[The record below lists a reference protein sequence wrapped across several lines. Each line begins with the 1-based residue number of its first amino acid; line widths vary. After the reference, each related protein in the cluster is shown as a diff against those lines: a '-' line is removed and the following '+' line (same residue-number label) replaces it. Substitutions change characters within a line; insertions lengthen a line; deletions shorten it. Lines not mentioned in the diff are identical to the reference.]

1 MTNQAASAPAK
12 TSLSMVWRVVA
23 LLAVVGLVIALGVEL
38 FARNASRPTSGPAP
52 DFAMPF
58 YAGYDGGLGKQ
69 QVRLADLR
77 GQVVFINF
85 WASWCVPCRDEQ
97 PVLEKV
103 WRQYRDKGLV
113 FLGVDYVD
121 TEPAALEY
129 LKDFGVTYPNGPDL
143 GTKISPKY
151 HITGVPESFLVDR
164 TGNIVWLKISP
175 IGEAELTTQLN
186 LELAK

>member
-1 MTNQAASAPAK
+1 MTETTAPQTK
-12 TSLSMVWRVVA
+12 TVSVVWRAAA
-23 LLAVVGLVIALGVEL
+23 LLVVVGLVIALGFEL
-38 FARNASRPTSGPAP
+38 FARNASRPMSGPAP
-52 DFAMPF
+52 DFTMPF

-69 QVRLADLR
+69 QVRLSDLR
-77 GQVVFINF
+77 GQVVFVNF

-103 WRQYRDKGLV
+103 WRQYRDKGVV

-121 TEPAALEY
+121 TEPAALQY

-151 HITGVPESFLVDR
+151 HITGVPESYLIDR
-164 TGNIVWLKISP
+164 KGNVAWLKISP
-175 IGEAELTTQLN
+175 IAEAELTTQLDAA
-186 LELAK
+186 LAK